1 MSLSSKGIY
10 FKSGLILLSLLLIGG
25 LLFQI
30 SKARSFQFFGK
41 LINRV
46 ETSEKVVALTF
57 DDGPTPRTTEEV
69 LKILAEK
76 NIKATFYVIGQNAD
90 QYPKQL
96 QKIVEQGNELGNHS
110 YSHQRFLFK
119 AQSFI
124 DEEIKK
130 TDQLIRQAGYAGE
143 ITFRPPNGKKL
154 FGLPWYLSKHE
165 IKTIMWDIEPDT
177 YYQGNVENITRHTLD
192 NVKPGSIILLHP
204 LCDNNC
210 EADRQA
216 LPKIIDG
223 LTAEGYRFVTISQ
236 LLTYN

>member
-10 FKSGLILLSLLLIGG
+10 FRSGLILLSLLLIGG

-57 DDGPTPRTTEEV
+57 DDGPTARTTEEV

-76 NIKATFYVIGQNAD
+76 NIKATFYVIGQNAE

-110 YSHQRFLFK
+110 YSHKRFLFK

-177 YYQGNVENITRHTLD
+177 YYQGNTENIVRYTLD
-192 NVKPGSIILLHP
+192 NIKPGSIILLHP